1 MRVIRSQVI
10 VLISSSQ
17 NELQHPEWMQELQE
31 LGNSKE
37 APGAGGKVWLE
48 WGSATCEER
57 VGSCSTPWQPGCHW
71 DYWGSRGFGAF
82 KDQ

>member
-17 NELQHPEWMQELQE
+17 NELQHPERMQELQE

-37 APGAGGKVWLE
+37 APGGGEGLAG
-48 WGSATCEER
+48 
-57 VGSCSTPWQPGCHW
+57 VGQCHV
-71 DYWGSRGFGAF
+71 
-82 KDQ
+82 